1 MTFLE
6 APKAKS
12 LKVTKDRL
20 IVSLKDGRILIVPIV
35 WYPRLHFASI
45 DQRKRYEILGDG
57 EIIHWPLLDED
68 ITIEGMLAGRK
79 LCYTVPGLGLPLESG
94 VIPWVPA
101 PCEAFFHV

>member
-20 IVSLKDGRILIVPIV
+20 IVRLKDGRILIVPTI

-45 DQRKRYEILGDG
+45 EQKKRYEILGDG

-68 ITIEGMLAGRK
+68 ISIEGMLAGRK
-79 LCYTVPGLGLPLESG
+79 SGESPNSFERWRKGL
-94 VIPWVPA
+94 VAA
-101 PCEAFFHV
+101 PNS